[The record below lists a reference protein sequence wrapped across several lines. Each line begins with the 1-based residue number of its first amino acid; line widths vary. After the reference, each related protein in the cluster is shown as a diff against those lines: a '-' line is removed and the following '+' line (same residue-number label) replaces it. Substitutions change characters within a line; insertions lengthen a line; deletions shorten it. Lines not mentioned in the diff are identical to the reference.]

1 METQLKKLT
10 MENKKEAL
18 KILVDSLYED
28 EYYSSSPKQDLFDL
42 YDEIYDISLQNG
54 SIIAICEKKTK
65 NICGVAVFV
74 DINKIKDNAET
85 FDFVLGVENEEFREG
100 VEKFNEI
107 MLQDSSSTYLYGVA
121 VDSKYRGQGLGI
133 KLLQGSFD
141 ILVNKTVYADVTH
154 DSILEFYKKIGF
166 EIIPVSNMFLIKKEC
181 KKA

>member
-28 EYYSSSPKQDLFDL
+28 EYYSSAPKQDLYDL
-42 YDEIYDISLQNG
+42 YDEIYDIAVKNG
-54 SIIAICEKKTK
+54 SIIAIYEKTTE
-65 NICGVAVFV
+65 NICGVAVFI
-74 DINKIKDNAET
+74 DIDKIKDDADT

-107 MLQDSSSTYLYGVA
+107 MLKDHSSTYLYGVA
-121 VDSKYRGQGLGI
+121 VDAKYRGQGLGI

-141 ILVNKTVYADVTH
+141 ILVNQTVYADVTH
-154 DSILEFYKKIGF
+154 DSILKFYKKIGF
-166 EIIPVSNMFLIKKEC
+166 EIIPVANMFLIKKEC